1 MSQAENNNNPEARQ
15 LPLTLDFGG
24 PLGRPPGIVPPGL
37 RDEIYRRRRDPKPNL
52 PEPPGNVFGQK
63 PPDQPSL
70 F

>member
-1 MSQAENNNNPEARQ
+1 MTQQQHPENRQ

-24 PLGRPPGIVPPGL
+24 TLGRPSGIVPPGL
-37 RDEIYRRRRDPKPNL
+37 RDEIDRRHSRRDPKPNL